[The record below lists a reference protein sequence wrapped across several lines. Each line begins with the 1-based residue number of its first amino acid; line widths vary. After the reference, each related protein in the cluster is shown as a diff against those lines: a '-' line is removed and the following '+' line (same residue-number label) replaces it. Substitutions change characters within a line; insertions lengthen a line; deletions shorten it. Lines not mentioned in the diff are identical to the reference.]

1 MTQFSLFVT
10 IHTYINEAV
19 ELRHHCV
26 HRASYDK
33 DGNEVTITAIDIEKL
48 IGKCSLLV
56 HTCESEIIK
65 LPDDEDFFR

>member
-1 MTQFSLFVT
+1 VSFDGKESVDLFNPLNVVD
-10 IHTYINEAV
+10 TYINEAV

-48 IGKCSLLV
+48 IGKCSSLV
-56 HTCESEIIK
+56 HTS
-65 LPDDEDFFR
+65 